1 MAQQRRGSYG
11 TDSRQLNTGRNYGSR
26 QERGQNVRTGSRQ
39 YGTGI
44 DRNPGN
50 DRNNRSAR
58 NSRNDRNARNA
69 SRSYGN
75 YGDGFVARSG
85 HVYGGNQG
93 NERQRRPQRDENRIV
108 QRPAGQTVSRRQNYY
123 NSASSGYGYGTMQQ
137 KEEERTRKNRPVRQ
151 SPKRKKKPKRI
162 VKYRKPWKFN
172 LGILVYGIIAIYVCA
187 CIITYAKKEHVVIYE
202 VKKGSLAQNN
212 TYTGLILRDETII
225 KSGSAGYVNY
235 FAREGEKAGANT
247 LVYTIDE
254 NGTLSSA
261 VAQSGTEV
269 STPSKEELQTL
280 RNDIMNFSSSFQVRD
295 FSDVYN
301 FKYTF
306 DSSVL
311 KVVGLSVL
319 NSIESYSQTEGTAF
333 ERGTAPTSG
342 IVEYYTDGYEK
353 ITIDNFTEKMFDKTS
368 YEKTII
374 KNNDLVDKGAPVYKL
389 LTDEKWKIVI
399 PLDKETAK
407 DLEEKSSINI
417 VFKRDGQK
425 AKAGLS
431 LLEKD
436 GSTYGVLSMKK
447 SLLSYASERYVDIEL
462 ALSQE
467 EGLKIPVSSVVEKE
481 FYLIPEEYA
490 KVNSDTQEVVFLK
503 EATKED
509 GTLTTVEVVAD
520 IYSLTDGEYYVS
532 TDQFESGQYIL
543 KADSAD
549 KYAIGKKA
557 SLTGVYNINKGF
569 ADFKE
574 ITKLYENDEYCI
586 VQANSTY
593 GLAVYDHIV
602 LDADAVKDDQIIY

>member
-1 MAQQRRGSYG
+1 MAQQRRGSYR
-11 TDSRQLNTGRNYGSR
+11 TNSRQLNRESNYRSSQERMQNARGRN
-26 QERGQNVRTGSRQ
+26 QQ
-39 YGTGI
+39 YGT
-44 DRNPGN
+44 RN
-50 DRNNRSAR
+50 DRDIRSSYGNNEGEFISRSGR
-58 NSRNDRNARNA
+58 VYGNSGSEMTRRNDRNRNGNG
-69 SRSYGN
+69 SRNRNRNRNRDRRETQNS
-75 YGDGFVARSG
+75 R
-85 HVYGGNQG
+85 GNQRVSQKTQ
-93 NERQRRPQRDENRIV
+93 RQQRPQ
-108 QRPAGQTVSRRQNYY
+108 
-123 NSASSGYGYGTMQQ
+123 
-137 KEEERTRKNRPVRQ
+137 
-151 SPKRKKKPKRI
+151 RKKKPQRI
-162 VKYRKPWKFN
+162 VKYKKPMNFN
-172 LGILVYGIIAIYVCA
+172 LGMLVFGMIAIYVCA
-187 CIITYAKKEHVVIYE
+187 YIFMYTQKEHVVIYE
-202 VKKGSLAQNN
+202 VKKGSLAKNN
-212 TYTGLILRDETII
+212 SYTGLILREETIVN
-225 KSGSAGYVNY
+225 SSSAGYVNY

-261 VAQSGTEV
+261 VAESGAEV
-269 STPSKEELQTL
+269 ATPSKDELQNL
-280 RNDIMNFSSSFQVRD
+280 RNDIMNFSSSFKMQD

-301 FKYTF
+301 FKYAF

-319 NSIESYSQTEGTAF
+319 NSIESYSQTQGTAF

-342 IVEYYTDGYEK
+342 IVEYYTDGFEK
-353 ITIDNFTEKMFDKTS
+353 TTVDNFTEKMFDKSS
-368 YEKTII
+368 YKKNII
-374 KNNDLVDKGAPVYKL
+374 KNNDLVDAGEPVYKL

-399 PLDKETAK
+399 PLDKDTAK

-417 VFKRDGQK
+417 VFKRNGQK

-431 LLEKD
+431 MVEKD
-436 GSTYGVLSMKK
+436 GNSYGMLSMKK
-447 SLLSYASERYVDIEL
+447 SLLSFASDRYVDVEL
-462 ALSQE
+462 AISEE

-490 KVNSDTQEVVFLK
+490 KVNSDTKEVVFLK
-503 EATKED
+503 ETTKED
-509 GTLTTVEVVAD
+509 GTLSTVEVAAD

-543 KADSAD
+543 KADSSD

-574 ITKLYENDEYCI
+574 ITKLYENKEYCI

-602 LDADAVKDDQIIY
+602 LDANAVKDDQIIY